1 MSHRDELCAILEQA
15 LATNDTAH
23 WHARLTEAGVPAAP
37 VADVADVA
45 NAPQTEALGMI
56 QHLDHP
62 TIPDLRLTAL
72 PLSFDGERAL
82 YPSAP
87 PAVGEHTAEILG
99 EAGLR
104 ARRDRGPG
112 RRRSDPAM
120 SHVSASFSAT
130 IRVRLADCAGRVRAA
145 RERDRRGRRLARG
158 DRPRPRREG
167 HQGARRHGRRIRR
180 RPPRADRRER
190 PRRSR
195 ASRSSTSRTARS

>member
-1 MSHRDELCAILEQA
+1 VAICGVVGLPNLVDDPRFATNPDRVSHRDELCAILEQA

-23 WHARLTEAGVPAAP
+23 WQARLGEAGVPAAP
-37 VADVADVA
+37 VADVEGVA

-99 EAGLR
+99 ELGYE
-104 ARRDRGPG
+104 
-112 RRRSDPAM
+112 PAEIA
-120 SHVSASFSAT
+120 VLAAEGV
-130 IRVRLADCAGRVRAA
+130 IR
-145 RERDRRGRRLARG
+145 
-158 DRPRPRREG
+158 
-167 HQGARRHGRRIRR
+167 Q
-180 RPPRADRRER
+180 
-190 PRRSR
+190 
-195 ASRSSTSRTARS
+195 